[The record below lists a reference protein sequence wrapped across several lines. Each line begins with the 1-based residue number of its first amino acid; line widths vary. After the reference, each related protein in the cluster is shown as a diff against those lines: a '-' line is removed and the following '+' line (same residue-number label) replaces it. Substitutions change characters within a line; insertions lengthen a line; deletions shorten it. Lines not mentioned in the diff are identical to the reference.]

1 MALIST
7 CCWELIKPMGFL
19 VASHY
24 HTCSYWRL
32 QNTWVI
38 VLLFKLLLDQFRLC
52 LGLVSCF
59 PVCQH
64 VVQIWTSYIF
74 AHWLKEKFSILLK
87 MLSMKQRFIVAARS
101 TSLIQVSKWLGSLY
115 TAILPVVDD
124 LWLANWSWC
133 LQWESLGSYRLLG
146 RLIEV
151 IKLLNHS
158 WTNKSPPLLL
168 QSFDFLSLYTKINPS
183 RFES

>member
-1 MALIST
+1 
-7 CCWELIKPMGFL
+7 
-19 VASHY
+19 
-24 HTCSYWRL
+24 
-32 QNTWVI
+32 
-38 VLLFKLLLDQFRLC
+38 
-52 LGLVSCF
+52 
-59 PVCQH
+59 
-64 VVQIWTSYIF
+64 
-74 AHWLKEKFSILLK
+74 
-87 MLSMKQRFIVAARS
+87 
-101 TSLIQVSKWLGSLY
+101 
-115 TAILPVVDD
+115 VVDD

-133 LQWESLGSYRLLG
+133 LQWESLGSYRLLE

>member
-1 MALIST
+1 
-7 CCWELIKPMGFL
+7 MGFL

-32 QNTWVI
+32 QNIWVT
-38 VLLFKLLLDQFRLC
+38 VLLFKLLLDQFCLC

-74 AHWLKEKFSILLK
+74 VIGLALSSMHVDLKEKFSILLK
-87 MLSMKQRFIVAARS
+87 MLSMKQRFIVAAGS

-151 IKLLNHS
+151 IKLLNHP
-158 WTNKSPPLLL
+158 WTKKSPPLLL
-168 QSFDFLSLYTKINPS
+168 QSFDFLSLCTKINPS